1 MKRTVT
7 GLALAICVLFAAPK
21 TYAQLSIGIGISVTI
36 APPALPVYVQPA
48 CPSDGFIWTPGYWAY
63 DNVDGYYWVPGVWV
77 AAPQPGY
84 LWTPSYWG
92 YDGGHYGWHEG
103 YWGEHV
109 GFYGGINYGFGYGG
123 DGYGGGRW
131 QGGHF
136 QYNTAISN
144 VNVTVI
150 HNTYVDKTVIINNN
164 THTSFNGQGGVTA
177 RPRPE
182 ELQAEKEHHIPAT
195 TEQSSHQQTASKDR
209 NQFANVNHGKPTVAA
224 MNKVGGTRYTPQG
237 HNAPAPQPR
246 QATAAKKPVAT
257 PQAHA
262 NTTAAA
268 PKPAARPQTR
278 TNATAAAKRTTPTKP
293 VEHQQKPTVSAKPQ
307 THTTTHA
314 ASTVSHKAPAK
325 QPTPQKQV
333 TRAKAPVSHPVAAK
347 PATPKPQQHPAAQ
360 HAPQPV
366 AKSKP
371 PVEKHS

>member
-1 MKRTVT
+1 MKRIIT
-7 GLALAICVLFAAPK
+7 GLTIAICVLFAAPK
-21 TYAQLSIGIGISVTI
+21 TFAQLSIGISVTI
-36 APPALPVYVQPA
+36 EPPALPVYVQPA

-92 YDGGHYGWHEG
+92 YDGGHYAWHEG

-150 HNTYVDKTVIINNN
+150 HNTYIDKTVIINNN

-182 ELQAEKEHHIPAT
+182 ELQAEKEHHIQAT

-209 NQFANVNHGKPTVAA
+209 TQFANVNHGKPTVAA

-237 HNAPAPQPR
+237 HNAPAAQPR
-246 QATAAKKPVAT
+246 QAAAVKKPAVT

-262 NTTAAA
+262 NATASR
-268 PKPAARPQTR
+268 PAARSQTH
-278 TNATAAAKRTTPTKP
+278 TNTAAVVKHTTPTKP
-293 VEHQQKPTVSAKPQ
+293 EAPKTAVATKPQ
-307 THTTTHA
+307 TRTTHA
-314 ASTVSHKAPAK
+314 TSTVSHKVPAK
-325 QPTPQKQV
+325 QPTPQRQV
-333 TRAKAPVSHPVAAK
+333 TKAPTQASHTVAAK
-347 PATPKPQQHPAAQ
+347 PATPKPQQHAAIQ

-371 PVEKHS
+371 PVEKHR